1 MGLTRIRAEQI
12 SDIDYKQAVRAVA
25 TSSVVLGGG
34 APTVVDGVN
43 LVLNDRVL
51 VTNQSTGSQNGLYYV
66 ATLGTGANG
75 TWARTTDGNES
86 GEIEAGMIVM
96 VTEGTSYADTQWK
109 LTTNNPITV
118 GSTALTF
125 VQNYSTN
132 SIIAGTSNVVV
143 NSNSN
148 VTISSAGTPNVL
160 IVTST
165 GANVAGTV
173 SASGNISGSFFLGN
187 GSQLSGIVTTVSANT
202 LTGNTLSSN
211 VVNSSLTSVGTLG
224 SLSVTGNINNG
235 GAININSTTGNYN
248 VLNISGTALAP
259 YGTPQ
264 TWKFFTNNTA
274 LGGNPSFILFPDSST
289 QTTAYPGTSSTLS
302 LSGNITGGNLNVTGN
317 IVDTGALSIITGSSG
332 NISLAPNGTN
342 VLVATTTGANI
353 AGTLNATGNA
363 NVGNLGATNI
373 VGTLT
378 TASQTN
384 ITSVGTLGSLAVT
397 ANVAGGN
404 LTTGGQ
410 VSATGNINGGNII
423 ATNLTGTLLTAA
435 QTNITSVGTLGSL
448 AVTANVAGGNL
459 TTGGQVSATGNIN
472 GGNLNATGNVS
483 VGNLNVTGNIV
494 DTGALSIIT
503 GSSGNVNLAPNG
515 TNVLVAT
522 TTGANVTGTLNATGN
537 ANVGNLGATN
547 IVGTLTTASQTNI
560 TSVGTL
566 GSLAVT
572 ANVAGGN
579 LTTGGQVSAT
589 GNITSGNVNTARVVA
604 SSFVSASGNVVGGN
618 VNTAGSMSAVGNIT
632 GGNIIATNL
641 TGTLLTAAQTNITS
655 VGTLSSLSAS
665 GNVAGGNLLT
675 SGLISATGNITGG
688 NILGGANVNA
698 TTHTGTTVSVT
709 GNITGGNILGGANV
723 NATTHT
729 GTTVSVTGNITGGNI
744 SAGIGSFSGNI
755 NMNSQYINNVTN
767 PVQNQDVATK
777 AYVDNIS
784 TTAITYHTPVA
795 VATTTTLAVATSGT
809 VAYVEVNGVGN
820 GVGAK
825 LTTTGTF
832 LNIDSANVQT
842 VGTRILVKNEANAA
856 WNGIYTYANTT
867 SIVRSTDADSYGADA
882 TDHLS
887 INDYFFTTGGVVNEG
902 TAFIVSAPTGTITF
916 GTSNITFSTFSTAQ
930 VYDAGTGLTLTGT
943 SFSVNA
949 SQTQITSVG
958 TLGSLSVTG
967 ATTTGSLATGGTV
980 SATGNITGGN
990 INTAGKVFGSE
1001 LTSTNSAGDE
1011 GGQVN
1016 LALAAT
1022 NTTLSGGIAID
1033 INQNRLRFYETGGTN
1048 RGAYIDLTAT
1058 TASVGSNLL
1067 SSGGTPGGANTNVQF
1082 NDASTFGGN
1091 ANFTYDKV
1099 TNTLTAGIISST
1111 NNGNGTNFKVGDDAW
1126 LGDINTADTL
1136 RLSGQQNG
1144 ANGYIVFGNSD
1155 ATGRLGRAGTGPLTY
1170 AGAFSATGNITGG
1183 NLITAGIVSVTG
1195 NIIGNR
1201 VAIGAGTAAA
1211 PSIQFSNDVAADT
1224 GFYWIS
1230 DGNIGVTT
1238 NGTLRATFLDTGL
1251 SVVGNVT
1258 GGNLSGTSIVGTL
1271 TTAAQTNITSVGTL
1285 GSLAVTGNT
1294 TSGNFVGTLN
1304 GSGANVTSIS
1314 ATNISSGTLAQARL
1328 ANASLTV
1335 NGTAIAL
1342 GGSGTVTATATNAL
1356 TIGTGLGGTS
1366 YNGSTGVTITNTGV
1380 TSVVAGTN
1388 IAVSGA
1394 TGAVTVS
1401 VTGTV
1406 PTATSATTAG
1416 TVTTAAQGNITS
1428 VGTLTSLGISGS
1440 ITSTAATALTTTVTG
1455 TNSANLIYGNMGD
1468 NDQFRILVGATG
1480 TNAGYVEIATADDGT
1495 EPIYVRQYTGV
1506 FTSLARTATLLDGS
1520 GNTSFPGTVTASG
1533 QLSATGNITGGN
1545 VITTGSN
1552 GNITG
1557 ANVVNATTISTTQI
1571 VNAGANLTGNIGNST
1586 TYFNTVFAKATSAQY
1601 ADVAENYLAD
1611 SNYAIGTVLEFGGNT
1626 EITISTKSHSS
1637 AVAGT
1642 VSDKPAYIMNSGLT
1656 GEYVT
1661 TVALLGRVPC
1671 RVVGKIRKGNLL
1683 VASHVPGV
1691 ATALDKAQ
1699 WQPGCVFGKS
1709 LEDYDSDQEGVI
1721 EIVVGRF

>member
-51 VTNQSTGSQNGLYYV
+51 VTNQNTGSQNGLYYV

-75 TWARTTDGNES
+75 TWARTTDGNEN

-148 VTISSAGTPNVL
+148 VTISSAGTSNVL
-160 IVTST
+160 VVTST
-165 GANVAGTV
+165 GANITGTV
-173 SASGNISGSFFLGN
+173 SASGNISGSFILGN
-187 GSQLSGIVTTVSANT
+187 GSQLSGIVTSANT

-248 VLNISGTALAP
+248 VLNISGTALAQ

-302 LSGNITGGNLNVTGN
+302 LSGNITSANLNVTGN

-332 NISLAPNGTN
+332 NISLVPGGTN

-353 AGTLNATGNA
+353 
-363 NVGNLGATNI
+363 
-373 VGTLT
+373 
-378 TASQTN
+378 
-384 ITSVGTLGSLAVT
+384 
-397 ANVAGGN
+397 
-404 LTTGGQ
+404 
-410 VSATGNINGGNII
+410 
-423 ATNLTGTLLTAA
+423 
-435 QTNITSVGTLGSL
+435 
-448 AVTANVAGGNL
+448 
-459 TTGGQVSATGNIN
+459 
-472 GGNLNATGNVS
+472 
-483 VGNLNVTGNIV
+483 
-494 DTGALSIIT
+494 
-503 GSSGNVNLAPNG
+503 
-515 TNVLVAT
+515 
-522 TTGANVTGTLNATGN
+522 TGTLNATGN

-547 IVGTLTTASQTNI
+547 IVGTLTTAAQTNI

-566 GSLAVT
+566 GSLTVT

-589 GNITSGNVNTARVVA
+589 GNVSGGNVNTARVVA

-632 GGNIIATNL
+632 A
-641 TGTLLTAAQTNITS
+641 
-655 VGTLSSLSAS
+655 
-665 GNVAGGNLLT
+665 
-675 SGLISATGNITGG
+675 
-688 NILGGANVNA
+688 
-698 TTHTGTTVSVT
+698 
-709 GNITGGNILGGANV
+709 
-723 NATTHT
+723 
-729 GTTVSVTGNITGGNI
+729 
-744 SAGIGSFSGNI
+744 
-755 NMNSQYINNVTN
+755 
-767 PVQNQDVATK
+767 
-777 AYVDNIS
+777 
-784 TTAITYHTPVA
+784 
-795 VATTTTLAVATSGT
+795 
-809 VAYVEVNGVGN
+809 
-820 GVGAK
+820 
-825 LTTTGTF
+825 
-832 LNIDSANVQT
+832 
-842 VGTRILVKNEANAA
+842 
-856 WNGIYTYANTT
+856 
-867 SIVRSTDADSYGADA
+867 
-882 TDHLS
+882 
-887 INDYFFTTGGVVNEG
+887 
-902 TAFIVSAPTGTITF
+902 TGTIT
-916 GTSNITFSTFSTAQ
+916 S
-930 VYDAGTGLTLTGT
+930 
-943 SFSVNA
+943 
-949 SQTQITSVG
+949 
-958 TLGSLSVTG
+958 TG
-967 ATTTGSLATGGTV
+967 ATNSTGFAVGNSAVSNVGLGFFPTAGTRGDYAIRDYSNVTSTMYFDVGMGGSAAGEFQFRTSNAFTLLMRANSTGVYSPGVV
-980 SATGNITGGN
+980 SATGIVSGL
-990 INTAGKVFGSE
+990 E
-1001 LTSTNSAGDE
+1001 LTSTQSSGDE
-1011 GGQVN
+1011 GGQLN
-1016 LALAAT
+1016 LAKAAT
-1022 NTTLSGGIAID
+1022 NTTLAGNIIVD
-1033 INQNRLRFYETGGTN
+1033 IYQNRFRIFENGGTN
-1048 RGAYIDLTAT
+1048 RGAYIDLTAAN
-1058 TASVGSNLL
+1058 ASVGTNLL
-1067 SSGGTPGGANTNVQF
+1067 SGGGTPGGANTNVQF
-1082 NDASTFGGN
+1082 NDAGTFGGN
-1091 ANFTYDKV
+1091 GQFVYNKV
-1099 TNTLTAGIISST
+1099 TNIVTAGAFAGNT
-1111 NNGNGTNFKVGDDAW
+1111 NGTGQNFQVGDDAW
-1126 LGDINTADTL
+1126 IGDINTSDTIGL
-1136 RLSGQQNG
+1136 KGQQNP
-1144 ANGYIVFGNSD
+1144 ANAYLVFGNSD
-1155 ATGRLGRAGTGPLTY
+1155 STGKLGRAGTGPLTY

-1183 NLITAGIVSVTG
+1183 NIIATNLTGTLLTAAQPNITSVGTLSSLTVNGAANITGNLSVTG
-1195 NIIGNR
+1195 NITATGNLNYQNVSELVVGDPLIFLGATNTGNLVDLGFIVTYNDGLDQHGGWVR
-1201 VAIGAGTAAA
+1201 DATDGTWKLFGNVVPEPTTTVDFTNAIYQPMRAGAITATTGAFSSTLSAAGNVTGSNLNVTGNIVDTGALSIITGSSGNVSLAPNGTNVLVATTTGANITGTLNATGNANLGNLGATTVVATTLTGTLSTAAQTNIT
-1211 PSIQFSNDVAADT
+1211 SVGTLTSLGVT
-1224 GFYWIS
+1224 
-1230 DGNIGVTT
+1230 GNI
-1238 NGTLRATFLDTGL
+1238 
-1251 SVVGNVT
+1251 T

-1468 NDQFRILVGATG
+1468 NDQFRILVGATASNQG
-1480 TNAGYVEIATADDGT
+1480 FVEIATADDGT

-1506 FTSLARTATLLDGS
+1506 FSSLARTATLLDGS

-1611 SNYAIGTVLEFGGNT
+1611 SDYAIGTVLEFGGNT
-1626 EITISTKSHSS
+1626 EITISTESHSS

-1683 VASHVPGV
+1683 VASRVPGV

-1709 LEDYDSDQEGVI
+1709 LEDYDSDQEGMI